1 MKNLTLLMIGALAGG
16 CGWGGA
22 DVGTDTAT
30 AAEPVLQLTPDQE
43 VGRLVY
49 ETICWSCHGSAG
61 RGDGPIVLADAAPPP
76 TFHTLD
82 IARADTER
90 LERWFRGELVGSE
103 GTHPH
108 NQYVQSVLK
117 LDCLHEALSFVPIL
131 AYPPELPG
139 SALAGRAIY
148 QYRCAGCHG
157 EDGSGDGSAVEHF
170 TIMQPTNLRTDSLI
184 TTGAFD
190 AVFRRILGDGD
201 EAHSSYMPPWG
212 SVLTE
217 GEIWDVVAY
226 LGTFQPGVLSPIPED
241 RPH

>member
-1 MKNLTLLMIGALAGG
+1 MRKLTLRMIGALAGA
-16 CGWGGA
+16 CGWGA
-22 DVGTDTAT
+22 PDAGTDAVAT
-30 AAEPVLQLTPDQE
+30 PEHALQLTPDQE

-61 RGDGPIVLADAAPPP
+61 RGDGPIVPGDAARPP

-90 LERWFRGELVGSE
+90 LERWFRGELVEAG

-108 NQYVQSVLK
+108 RQYVQSVLK
-117 LDCLHEALSFVPIL
+117 LECLHETLSFVPIL

-139 SALAGRAIY
+139 SALAGRDIY
-148 QYRCAGCHG
+148 EFRCAGCHG
-157 EDGSGDGSAVEHF
+157 VDGGGNGSAVEHF
-170 TIMQPTNLRTDSLI
+170 TILQPTNLQTDSLI
-184 TTGAFD
+184 ATGAFD
-190 AVFRRILGDGD
+190 AIFRRILGDGD
-201 EAHSSYMPPWG
+201 EAHSPYMPAWG

-226 LGTFQPGVLSPIPED
+226 LGTFQPGVLSPLPED